1 MIVGLTGGIATGK
14 STFSTEL
21 QRLGILVLD
30 ADQTAREVTAPESEG
45 LAEIIAAFGREYVL
59 ETGELDRARM
69 ADLVFSD
76 AEQRERLNAIVHP
89 RVRALMWERA
99 REHVKGDAT
108 RIVVLDVPLLIE
120 GDTHK
125 LVDVTVLVY
134 VPELVQVVRLMQRH
148 GWDEPTA
155 RQRMDAQLSIE
166 EKRAVAD
173 VVLDNSG
180 PLEEVPDLA
189 ARLAEVLR
197 RWASQGAKWD
207 GTFDRGVVARTLI
220 CS

>member
-14 STFSTEL
+14 STFSAEL
-21 QRLGILVLD
+21 QRLGIPVLD
-30 ADQTAREVTAPESEG
+30 ADETAREVTAPGSEG
-45 LAEIIAAFGREYVL
+45 LAQIVEAFGREYVR

-69 ADLVFSD
+69 GELVFSD
-76 AEQRERLNAIVHP
+76 AGQRERLNAIVHP
-89 RVRALMWERA
+89 KVRARMWERA
-99 REHVKGDAT
+99 REYVNGDAT
-108 RIVVLDVPLLIE
+108 RIVILDVPLLIE

-134 VPELVQVVRLMQRH
+134 VPELMQLVRLMQRH

-155 RQRMDAQLSIE
+155 RRRMGAQLSIE
-166 EKRAVAD
+166 EKRGVAD

-180 PLEEVPDLA
+180 PLDEVSVLA
-189 ARLAEVLR
+189 ARLAEILR

-207 GTFDRGVVARTLI
+207 GTFDRSVVARTLI

>member
-14 STFSTEL
+14 STFSAEL
-21 QRLGILVLD
+21 RRLGFLVLD
-30 ADQTAREVTAPESEG
+30 ADETAREVTAPGSEA
-45 LAEIIAAFGREYVL
+45 LAQIVETFGEEFVL
-59 ETGELDRARM
+59 ETGELDRERM
-69 ADLVFSD
+69 GELVFSD
-76 AEQRERLNAIVHP
+76 AEQRQRLNEIVHP
-89 RVRALMWERA
+89 KVRDRMWEQA

-120 GDTHK
+120 GGTHK

-134 VPELVQVVRLMQRH
+134 VPESLQQARLMQRH
-148 GWDEPTA
+148 GWDEETA
-155 RQRMDAQLSIE
+155 RRRMDAQLSIE

-180 PLEEVPDLA
+180 TPDEVPELS
-189 ARLAEVLR
+189 ARLVEILK
-197 RWASQGAKWD
+197 RWAGQGARWD
-207 GTFDRGVVARTLI
+207 GTFDRSVVARTLI

>member
-14 STFSTEL
+14 STFSAEL
-21 QRLGILVLD
+21 RRLGFLVLD
-30 ADQTAREVTAPESEG
+30 ADETAREVTVPGSEA
-45 LAEIIAAFGREYVL
+45 LAQIVEAFGEEFVL
-59 ETGELDRARM
+59 ETGELDRERM
-69 ADLVFSD
+69 GELVFSD
-76 AEQRERLNAIVHP
+76 AEQRRRLNEIVHP
-89 RVRALMWERA
+89 KVRDRMWEQA

-120 GDTHK
+120 GGTHK

-134 VPELVQVVRLMQRH
+134 VPESLQQARLMQRH
-148 GWDEPTA
+148 GWDEATA
-155 RQRMDAQLSIE
+155 RRRMDAQLSIE

-180 PLEEVPDLA
+180 TPDEVPELA
-189 ARLAEVLR
+189 ARLVEILK
-197 RWASQGAKWD
+197 RWAGQGARWD
-207 GTFDRGVVARTLI
+207 GTFDRSVVARTLI